1 MAVIIIALCGIVL
14 DVITGCIKAF
24 FTTGFNSS
32 VIREGGKH
40 KFGEILAIVFSIF
53 IGYSLKYFKVSIGF
67 DVTYLTCA
75 YIFVMECI
83 SIIENIGLLN
93 DKAVPTKIKKL
104 FEKLNKEVE
113 EK

>member
-14 DVITGCIKAF
+14 DVVTGIAKAL
-24 FTTGFNSS
+24 FTTGFNST

-40 KFGEILAIVFSIF
+40 KFGEILAIVFSVF
-53 IGYSLKYFKVSIGF
+53 IKHSLNYFNVAIGF

-75 YIFVMECI
+75 YIFAMECI
-83 SIIENIGLLN
+83 SIIENIGQLN
-93 DKAVPTKIKKL
+93 DKAVPTKIRKL

-113 EK
+113 K